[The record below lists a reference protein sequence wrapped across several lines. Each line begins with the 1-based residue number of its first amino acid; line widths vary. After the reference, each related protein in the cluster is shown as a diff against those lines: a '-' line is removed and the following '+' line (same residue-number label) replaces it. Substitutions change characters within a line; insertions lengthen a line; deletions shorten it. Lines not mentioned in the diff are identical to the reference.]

1 MCHHKNDPN
10 VINFHL
16 ALNPNTK
23 SYKNKIS
30 FKKNDELI
38 TMTIQ
43 EKCNF
48 EKGKKKK
55 KQKHNNLT

>member
-1 MCHHKNDPN
+1 MCQHKNDPN
-10 VINFHL
+10 IINFHL

-43 EKCNF
+43 EKYNF
-48 EKGKKKK
+48 EKEKKKSK
-55 KQKHNNLT
+55 SRTI